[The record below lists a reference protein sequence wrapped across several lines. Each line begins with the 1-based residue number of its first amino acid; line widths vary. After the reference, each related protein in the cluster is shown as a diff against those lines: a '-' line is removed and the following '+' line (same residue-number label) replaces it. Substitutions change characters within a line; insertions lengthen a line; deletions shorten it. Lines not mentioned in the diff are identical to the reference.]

1 MNLEE
6 IRRHYPGLQN
16 GIQLNTG
23 GIGLPSIEVRE
34 AVEANYRKLHEDHTS
49 PIDWHLG
56 ICESAEA
63 ARLKLASFLGA
74 GEDEI
79 TLTNSTADGLAAVL
93 AGLAWEPG
101 DEVVISSEEYP
112 LSYGSVHALAERF
125 GVVVKVMELDC
136 DPGIVVERF
145 ERLLTPRTKMICTN
159 HVTADSGLR
168 LPAEEISRIAGER
181 GVLTLWDG
189 CQAVAQFPIDLR
201 EMGCDFYASNC
212 YKWVLAPMGTGFLYV
227 RRESQSNLEPLLH
240 PREPGG
246 GAAQYKLGHPAH
258 ALYAG
263 VRASIEY
270 MESIGG
276 VEAIQEEVAR
286 KADLLKADLD
296 AVPGVLILSSRRPDS
311 QTGIVT
317 IALDGMDGDEVSRAL
332 RQRWEIG
339 QRSTHMTDPVG
350 VRISVAFY
358 TSGAELKALV
368 EAVKVLAAEAG
379 HR

>member
-136 DPGIVVERF
+136 DPGIVVRRF

-168 LPAEEISRIAGER
+168 LPAEEISRIARER

-227 RRESQSNLEPLLH
+227 RRESQSTLEPLLH
-240 PREPGG
+240 PRDPGA

>member
-1 MNLEE
+1 MNLEA
-6 IRRHYPGLQN
+6 IRRHYPGLRN

-23 GIGLPSIEVRE
+23 GVGMPSIEVRE
-34 AVEANYRKLHEDHTS
+34 AVEANYRKLFEDHAA
-49 PIDWHLG
+49 PIEWHWG
-56 ICESAEA
+56 ICQSAEE

-93 AGLAWEPG
+93 AGLRWEPG
-101 DEVVISSEEYP
+101 DEVLISSEEYP
-112 LSYGSVHALAERF
+112 LTRRSALALAERY
-125 GVVVKVMELDC
+125 GVVVKMVELDH
-136 DPGIVVERF
+136 DPQVVVERL
-145 ERLLTPRTKMICTN
+145 ERLLTPRAKMICMN

-168 LPAEEISRIAGER
+168 LPAEQISRLARER
-181 GVLTLWDG
+181 GILTLWDG
-189 CQAVAQFPIDLR
+189 CQAVAQFPIDLQ
-201 EMGCDFYASNC
+201 EMGCDFFASNC
-212 YKWVLAPMGTGFLYV
+212 YKWLLAPMGTGFLYV
-227 RRESQSNLEPLLH
+227 RREAQSVLKSLLH
-240 PREPGG
+240 PHEPGG
-246 GAAQYKLGHPAH
+246 GATQYKLGHPAH

-263 VRASIEY
+263 VRASIEL

-276 VEAIQEEVAR
+276 VEAIQREVVR
-286 KADLLKADLD
+286 KADLLKENFD
-296 AVPGVLILSSRRPDS
+296 AVPGVRILSSRRPDS

-358 TSGAELKALV
+358 TSEAELEALV
-368 EAVKVLAAEAG
+368 EAVEVLAREAG
-379 HR
+379 N

>member
-6 IRRHYPGLQN
+6 IRRHYPGLRN

-34 AVEANYRKLHEDHTS
+34 AVEANYRKLHEDHAA
-49 PIDWHLG
+49 PIDWHWG
-56 ICESAEA
+56 ICESAEE

-93 AGLAWEPG
+93 AGLRWEPG
-101 DEVVISSEEYP
+101 DEVLISSEEYP
-112 LSYGSVHALAERF
+112 LSYGSVHALGERF
-125 GVVVKVMELDC
+125 GVVVKVMELDH
-136 DPGIVVERF
+136 DPRIVTERF

-168 LPAEEISRIAGER
+168 LPAEEISRLARER
-181 GVLTLWDG
+181 GILTLWDG

-212 YKWVLAPMGTGFLYV
+212 YKWLLAPMGTGFLYV
-227 RRESQSNLEPLLH
+227 RREAQSLLEPLLH

-246 GAAQYKLGHPAH
+246 GAGQYKLGHPAH

-263 VRASIEY
+263 VRASIEL

-276 VEAIQEEVAR
+276 VEAIQREVAR

-296 AVPGVLILSSRRPDS
+296 AVPGVGILSSRRPDS

-358 TSGAELKALV
+358 TSEAELEALV

-379 HR
+379 NS

>member
-6 IRRHYPGLQN
+6 IRRHYPGLRN

-34 AVEANYRKLHEDHTS
+34 AVEANYRKLHEDHTA

-93 AGLAWEPG
+93 AGLSWEPG

-112 LSYGSVHALAERF
+112 LSYWSVHALSERY
-125 GVVVKVMELDC
+125 GVVVKVMELDH
-136 DPGIVVERF
+136 DPRIVVERF
-145 ERLLTPRTKMICTN
+145 ERLLTRRTKMICTN

-168 LPAEEISRIAGER
+168 LPAEEITRLARER

-189 CQAVAQFPIDLR
+189 CQAVAQFPIDLG
-201 EMGCDFYASNC
+201 EMDCDFYASNC
-212 YKWVLAPMGTGFLYV
+212 YKWLLAPMGTGFLYV
-227 RRESQSNLEPLLH
+227 RRESQSVLKSLLH
-240 PREPGG
+240 PHDPEG

-263 VRASIEY
+263 VRASIDL
-270 MESIGG
+270 MANIGG
-276 VEAIQEEVAR
+276 VEAIQREVTR
-286 KADLLKADLD
+286 KADLLKGDLD
-296 AVPGVLILSSRRPDS
+296 AVPGVRILSSRLPDS

-358 TSGAELKALV
+358 TSEAELQALV

-379 HR
+379 NS

>member
-1 MNLEE
+1 M
-6 IRRHYPGLQN
+6 
-16 GIQLNTG
+16 
-23 GIGLPSIEVRE
+23 RE
-34 AVEANYRKLHEDHTS
+34 AVEANYRKLHEDHTA

-56 ICESAEA
+56 ICESAEE
-63 ARLKLASFLGA
+63 ARLKLASFIGA

-101 DEVVISSEEYP
+101 DELVISSEEYP
-112 LSYGSVHALAERF
+112 LSYGSVHALAERY
-125 GVVVKVMELDC
+125 GVVVKVMELDH
-136 DPGIVVERF
+136 DPRIVVERC

-168 LPAEEISRIAGER
+168 LPAEEITRLARER

-189 CQAVAQFPIDLR
+189 CQAVAQFPIDLG

-227 RRESQSNLEPLLH
+227 RRETQSDLEPLLH
-240 PREPGG
+240 PHDPGG
-246 GAAQYKLGHPAH
+246 GASQYKLGHPAH

-263 VRASIEY
+263 VRASIEL

-276 VEAIQEEVAR
+276 VEAIQREVTR
-286 KADLLKADLD
+286 KADILKADLD
-296 AVPGVLILSSRRPDS
+296 TVPGVRILSSRRPDS

-358 TSGAELKALV
+358 TSEAELEALV

-379 HR
+379 NPASFP

>member
-6 IRRHYPGLQN
+6 IRRHYPGLRN

-23 GIGLPSIEVRE
+23 GIGLPSVEVRE
-34 AVEANYRKLHEDHTS
+34 AVEANYRKLHEEHTA
-49 PIDWHLG
+49 PIDWHLE
-56 ICESAEA
+56 ICESAEG

-93 AGLAWEPG
+93 AGLRWEPG

-125 GVVVKVMELDC
+125 GVVVKVMELGH
-136 DPGIVVERF
+136 DPQVVVRRF

-168 LPAEEISRIAGER
+168 LPAEEISRIARER

-201 EMGCDFYASNC
+201 QMDCDFYAANC

-227 RRESQSNLEPLLH
+227 RREAQSILEPLLH

-246 GAAQYKLGHPAH
+246 GAAQFKLGHPAH

-270 MESIGG
+270 MERIGG
-276 VEAIQEEVAR
+276 VEAIQREVAR
-286 KADLLKADLD
+286 KADILKADLD
-296 AVPGVLILSSRRPDS
+296 AVPGVRILSSRRPDS

-317 IALDGMDGDEVSRAL
+317 IALDGMDGDEVSGAL

-339 QRSTHMTDPVG
+339 QRSTHQTDPVG

-358 TSGAELKALV
+358 TSEAELEALV

-379 HR
+379 NS

>member
-6 IRRHYPGLQN
+6 IRRHYPGLRN
-16 GIQLNTG
+16 GTQLNTG

-63 ARLKLASFLGA
+63 ARLKLASFFGA

-112 LSYGSVHALAERF
+112 LSYGAVHALAERF

-136 DPGIVVERF
+136 DPRIVVERF
-145 ERLLTPRTKMICTN
+145 EGLLTPRTKMICTN

-168 LPAEEISRIAGER
+168 LPAEEISRLARER

-189 CQAVAQFPIDLR
+189 CQAVAQFPIDLG
-201 EMGCDFYASNC
+201 EMDCDFYASNC
-212 YKWVLAPMGTGFLYV
+212 YKWLLAPMGTGFLYV

-276 VEAIQEEVAR
+276 VEAIQREVAR
-286 KADLLKADLD
+286 KADILKADLD
-296 AVPGVLILSSRRPDS
+296 AVPGVRILSSRRPDS

-317 IALDGMDGDEVSRAL
+317 IALDGMDGDEVSGAL

-358 TSGAELKALV
+358 TSEAELKALV
-368 EAVKVLAAEAG
+368 EAVKVLASEAAN
-379 HR
+379 R